1 MNDFLSA
8 AALMITAVIGMLT
21 NMAYVIAMQGTNAL
35 SWLALLVF
43 GACMV
48 YSIVLISK

>member
-1 MNDFLSA
+1 MNDLLTA
-8 AALMITAVIGMLT
+8 ASLMITAVIGMLS

-35 SWLALLVF
+35 SWLALIIF

-48 YSIVLISK
+48 YSIVLISR